1 MVTPNFFPDQSSTSN
16 FVGSSG
22 SNPVF
27 KHQGNDAYHGPNG
40 AAQQFV
46 NPYQNQASSYG
57 YPSSYHS
64 VYPSYYSSNPSL
76 IPNVYGNSFGMAAP
90 AQSGPHFLPGVEN
103 VAGAGQVD
111 IQSHAAEGK
120 DDKAHFTL
128 MLAHLAR
135 FKAEHGHCRVPR
147 VYPANPQ
154 LGIWAHTIR
163 QQRMQHRL
171 HKTSNMLD
179 NGHGQFSMN
188 PYGNTDGNLGPDQV
202 SFLDSI
208 GFDWSMEN
216 DGSHFPAQNSF
227 HSLAMGQMRPDSKV
241 QSLSGYPENNDSA
254 WNERFAALAKF
265 KSQFGHCMVPAR
277 YAADPRLG
285 HWVMTQRRQFHLMRK
300 SRPSS
305 MTLERISKL
314 ESLEFA
320 WSIRMEPEKMWKMRY
335 DELRRYKAAFG
346 DCLVPQRFSVNPKL
360 GTWVNTQRRHYKL
373 LKEGKHSCM
382 TQERIKLLEDLGFAW
397 STTSFNI
404 KQENNGEENS
414 LKSTKPTEDESDR
427 SVQSSIPKGDVEP

>member
-1 MVTPNFFPDQSSTSN
+1 
-16 FVGSSG
+16 
-22 SNPVF
+22 
-27 KHQGNDAYHGPNG
+27 
-40 AAQQFV
+40 
-46 NPYQNQASSYG
+46 
-57 YPSSYHS
+57 
-64 VYPSYYSSNPSL
+64 
-76 IPNVYGNSFGMAAP
+76 
-90 AQSGPHFLPGVEN
+90 
-103 VAGAGQVD
+103 
-111 IQSHAAEGK
+111 
-120 DDKAHFTL
+120 
-128 MLAHLAR
+128 
-135 FKAEHGHCRVPR
+135 
-147 VYPANPQ
+147 
-154 LGIWAHTIR
+154 
-163 QQRMQHRL
+163 
-171 HKTSNMLD
+171 
-179 NGHGQFSMN
+179 
-188 PYGNTDGNLGPDQV
+188 
-202 SFLDSI
+202 
-208 GFDWSMEN
+208 
-216 DGSHFPAQNSF
+216 
-227 HSLAMGQMRPDSKV
+227 MGQMRPDSKV

-427 SVQSSIPKGDVEP
+427 SVQSSIPKGDVES